1 MENIYKK
8 SLRLHKD
15 KAGKIEIKSKVKL
28 KTKLDLSLAYTP
40 GVARVCMEIH
50 KNPNLAR
57 KLTLKKNTVAII
69 SDGSAVLGLG
79 NLGAL
84 GAIPVMEGKAILFKE
99 FAGIDAFPICV
110 STQDP
115 DEIVLIAKNIAPV
128 FGGINL
134 EDIASPHCFEVEEKL
149 RKEISIPMMHD
160 DRHGTATV
168 VLAGLINSLKVSGLK
183 KEFAKVVISGAGAA
197 GIETAGLLNIF
208 GFKNIIMCDSKGI
221 IHKAR
226 KDLNKHKIELLRFTN
241 LVDLKGELKD
251 AISGADIFIGLSAPK
266 IVNIQMIK
274 SMNKNPIIFA
284 LSNPEPEIMPK
295 TAKEAGALIVASG
308 RSDFPNQVN
317 NVLAFPGIFRGA
329 LDNNVSEITREIL
342 LRAACNLAGCVLKTN
357 AEKILPNPFDKKV
370 VKMVAKAVF

>member
-8 SLRLHKD
+8 SLKLHKD

-57 KLTLKKNTVAII
+57 ELTLKKNTVAII

-329 LDNNVSEITREIL
+329 LDNNISEITREIL
-342 LRAACNLAGCVLKTN
+342 LRAACNLAGCVLKTS
-357 AEKILPNPFDKKV
+357 AEKILPDPFDKKV